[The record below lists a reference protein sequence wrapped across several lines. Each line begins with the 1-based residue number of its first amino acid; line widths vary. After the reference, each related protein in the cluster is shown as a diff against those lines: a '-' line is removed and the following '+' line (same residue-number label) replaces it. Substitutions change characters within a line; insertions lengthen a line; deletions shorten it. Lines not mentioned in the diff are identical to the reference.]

1 MESSRA
7 RASSLSST
15 SSVSTKAGKASRPRL
30 SSPHKRVS
38 FDATS
43 VPLPSA
49 TWEELASPATLAN
62 PPFPLPI
69 LESSTSTTPARDI
82 RKVDIDSSIDL
93 KAILAQGIIEWRN
106 EVDAEGVEE
115 HQ

>member
-1 MESSRA
+1 MESSRV

-15 SSVSTKAGKASRPRL
+15 SSASTGKASRPRL

-69 LESSTSTTPARDI
+69 LKSSTPARDI

-106 EVDAEGVEE
+106 EVEVEGVEE
-115 HQ
+115 QQQ

>member
-1 MESSRA
+1 MESSRV

-15 SSVSTKAGKASRPRL
+15 SSASTSTKSGKASRPRL

-69 LESSTSTTPARDI
+69 LESSTPARDI

-106 EVDAEGVEE
+106 EVEVEGVEE
-115 HQ
+115 QQQ

>member
-1 MESSRA
+1 MESSRP

-15 SSVSTKAGKASRPRL
+15 SSASTKSGKASRPRL

-69 LESSTSTTPARDI
+69 LASSTPARDI

-106 EVDAEGVEE
+106 EVEVDGVEE
-115 HQ
+115 QQ

>member
-1 MESSRA
+1 MESSRP

-15 SSVSTKAGKASRPRL
+15 SSTSTKSGKASRPRL

-69 LESSTSTTPARDI
+69 LESPAPARDI

-106 EVDAEGVEE
+106 EVEVEGVEE
-115 HQ
+115 QQS